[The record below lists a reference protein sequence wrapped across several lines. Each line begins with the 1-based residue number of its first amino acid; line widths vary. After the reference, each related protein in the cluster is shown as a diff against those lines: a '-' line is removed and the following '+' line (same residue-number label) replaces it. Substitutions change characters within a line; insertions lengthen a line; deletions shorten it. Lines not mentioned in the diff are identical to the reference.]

1 MNPFSLNQF
10 LTLLMLGL
18 NIYMASILKDKA
30 GDNLIKVQKNL
41 GMGDNRS
48 YSLMVQS
55 SLKLVK
61 AQSMTTMTI
70 NTYMI
75 IITLYTCLEM
85 PEQNDFLKISNKT
98 INNVL
103 IANSLSVLCLS
114 GMNSFMYMKQWIEKE
129 WWGTQIRRNY

>member
-30 GDNLIKVQKNL
+30 GAKLIKVQKNL

-75 IITLYTCLEM
+75 MITLYTCLGM
-85 PEQNDFLKISNKT
+85 PE
-98 INNVL
+98 
-103 IANSLSVLCLS
+103 
-114 GMNSFMYMKQWIEKE
+114 
-129 WWGTQIRRNY
+129 

>member
-30 GDNLIKVQKNL
+30 GDKLIKVQKNL

-75 IITLYTCLEM
+75 MITLYTCLGM
-85 PEQNDFLKISNKT
+85 PE
-98 INNVL
+98 
-103 IANSLSVLCLS
+103 
-114 GMNSFMYMKQWIEKE
+114 
-129 WWGTQIRRNY
+129 